1 MSEPAAVA
9 APILSTRE
17 GGVLVLRINRP
28 DKKNALLQ
36 AMYASLADSL
46 NAAANDTSVRVVVL
60 AGGEEAFTSGND
72 MVDFMKS
79 AQTGGSGGDSPVI
92 RFMHA
97 LAGFPKPVI
106 AAVNGLAIGV
116 GVTLL
121 LHCDLVYAGDK
132 ARFQMPFVN
141 IGIVPE
147 YASTYLMPRIMGH
160 ARAMEMVLFGEPFTA
175 THARECGLVNEVLA
189 VDQVEARA
197 MERAQKLAQQ
207 PPNALRTCKKLM
219 KRWTDATV
227 IEAIPLE
234 AFHFG
239 PMLSKP
245 EAQEAI
251 GAFLQ
256 KCKPD
261 FSKFS

>member
-1 MSEPAAVA
+1 MSDSPAAT
-9 APILSTRE
+9 PILSTTD
-17 GGVLVLRINRP
+17 GGVLTLRFNRP
-28 DKKNALLQ
+28 DKKNAILQ
-36 AMYASLADSL
+36 SMYSALADSI
-46 NAAANDTSVRVVVL
+46 NAAANDPSVRVLVI
-60 AGGEEAFTSGND
+60 AGGADAFSAGND
-72 MVDFMKS
+72 MVDFMKA
-79 AQTGGSGGDSPVI
+79 AQTGGSGGDSPTI
-92 RFMHA
+92 RFMNA
-97 LAGFPKPVI
+97 LAAFPKPVL

-121 LHCDLVYAGDK
+121 LHCDLVYAGEN
-132 ARFQMPFVN
+132 ARFTMPFVN

-175 THARECGLVNEVLA
+175 AHARECGMINEVLPDA
-189 VDQVEARA
+189 DVEARVA
-197 MERAQKLAQQ
+197 ERAKKLAQQ
-207 PPNALRTCKKLM
+207 PPNAIRTCKKLM
-219 KRWTDATV
+219 KRWTDKTV
-227 IEAIPLE
+227 TEAIPIE

-256 KCKPD
+256 KRKPD

>member
-1 MSEPAAVA
+1 MSEPAAA
-9 APILSTRE
+9 APSILSTRE
-17 GGVLVLRINRP
+17 GAVLVLRLNRP
-28 DKKNALLQ
+28 EKKNALLQ
-36 AMYASLADSL
+36 AMYTALAEELITASNDS
-46 NAAANDTSVRVVVL
+46 SVRVVVI
-60 AGGEEAFTSGND
+60 AGGEDAFTAGND

-97 LAGFPKPVI
+97 LASCPKPVI

-121 LHCDLVYAGDK
+121 LHCDLVYAGES

-160 ARAMEMVLFGEPFTA
+160 ARAMELVLFGEPFTA
-175 THARECGLVNEVLA
+175 AHARECGLVNEVLA
-189 VDQVEARA
+189 FDKVEARA
-197 MERAQKLAQQ
+197 MERAQKLAAQ

-219 KRWTDATV
+219 KRWTDPTV

-256 KCKPD
+256 KRKPD
-261 FSKFS
+261 FSRFS

>member
-1 MSEPAAVA
+1 MSEPSAAD
-9 APILSTRE
+9 PILITRDA
-17 GGVLVLRINRP
+17 GVLTLRFNRP
-28 DKKNALLQ
+28 EKKNAILQ
-36 AMYASLADSL
+36 AMYTSLADSI
-46 NAAANDTSVRVVVL
+46 NAAATDPSVRVLVI
-60 AGGEEAFTSGND
+60 AGGAEAFSAGND
-72 MVDFMKS
+72 MVDFMKA
-79 AQTGGSGGDSPVI
+79 AQSGGSGGESPTI
-92 RFMHA
+92 RFMNA
-97 LAGFPKPVI
+97 LAAFPKPAI
-106 AAVNGLAIGV
+106 ASVNGLAIGV

-121 LHCDLVYAGDK
+121 LHCDLVYAGED
-132 ARFQMPFVN
+132 ARFTMPFVN

-175 THARECGLVNEVLA
+175 AHARECGMVNEVLPNSEL
-189 VDQVEARA
+189 EARV
-197 MERAQKLAQQ
+197 MDRAKKLALQ
-207 PPNALRTCKKLM
+207 PPNAIRTCKKLM
-219 KRWTDATV
+219 KRWTDKTIA
-227 IEAIPLE
+227 EAIPIE

-256 KCKPD
+256 KRKPD